1 MKNNSILGTLLL
13 LIACFSALAQSK
25 KEQIEILSARLDSFN
40 RVLDE
45 EKKNVL
51 SQSAELKNTTLRFQN
66 KVDSLDKLLANTK
79 QELKKTEKDLNDS
92 KTELQAKEI
101 ELSKRTVQ
109 QKALEDQI
117 SELTNKN
124 GQINTQ
130 LADANRELKG
140 LVGRV
145 KSLEDSIGKLKKPG
159 KKALALNN
167 VIGHHNLINIS
178 GFRRGEFVDFSVVNS
193 DWKGIG
199 SGKMGDDY
207 YLDLTKEDKQK
218 LKSISIDV
226 SEDLTLT
233 LSCNGKDFLK
243 LPFKEDSMG
252 YFLKKEPSTYLY
264 EFKEKIDPRTTF
276 LDKYLYLCAQDLNK
290 ENEEEYHFLDIAETG
305 GNVIIVKLN
314 SEKNQFE
321 VQIGESTFK
330 FNKKG

>member
-1 MKNNSILGTLLL
+1 MTFVSG
-13 LIACFSALAQSK
+13 FAQSK
-25 KEQIEILSARLDSFN
+25 KEQIEGLSARLDSFN

-45 EKKNVL
+45 EKKNAL
-51 SQSAELKNTTLRFQN
+51 SKSDELKTTTLLFQN

-79 QELKKTEKDLNDS
+79 QELKKSEKDLNDS
-92 KTELQAKEI
+92 KTELQFKET
-101 ELSKRTVQ
+101 EMSKRTVQ
-109 QKALEDQI
+109 QKALEDRI

-124 GQINTQ
+124 GQINIQ
-130 LADANRELKG
+130 LADANREIEGLK
-140 LVGRV
+140 GRV

-159 KKALALNN
+159 KKAIALKN
-167 VIGHHNLINIS
+167 VIGHHNLISIS

-193 DWKGIG
+193 DWKGVG

-226 SEDLTLT
+226 SEDFTVT
-233 LSCNGKDFLK
+233 LSCNGKEVVK
-243 LPFKEDSMG
+243 IPFKEDSMG

-276 LDKYLYLCAQDLNK
+276 LGKYLYLCAQDLNK

-305 GNVIIVKLN
+305 GNVVIVKLN

-321 VQIGESTFK
+321 VQIGESLFYFK
-330 FNKKG
+330 KSA

>member
-145 KSLEDSIGKLKKPG
+145 KSLEDSIGKLSSNVQTLQSELQKTVLYPENNYDLLVSKFSNKDKNVQETEKWLKQLIKNNKEETGIPIDGDTSYMTLKAYKYVQDAMDFTWGYPGSIDEKTFKKKWG
-159 KKALALNN
+159 SQFDLKYSVILHLFEFGDCGWVSKKADKIEYL
-167 VIGHHNLINIS
+167 
-178 GFRRGEFVDFSVVNS
+178 GEVNS
-193 DWKGIG
+193 GEWFRVKIIG
-199 SGKMGDDY
+199 GCAENDYSETVVRVVKKKKIGK
-207 YLDLTKEDKQK
+207 
-218 LKSISIDV
+218 
-226 SEDLTLT
+226 
-233 LSCNGKDFLK
+233 
-243 LPFKEDSMG
+243 
-252 YFLKKEPSTYLY
+252 YFA
-264 EFKEKIDPRTTF
+264 KEKVHGF
-276 LDKYLYLCAQDLNK
+276 
-290 ENEEEYHFLDIAETG
+290 
-305 GNVIIVKLN
+305 
-314 SEKNQFE
+314 
-321 VQIGESTFK
+321 
-330 FNKKG
+330 

>member
-79 QELKKTEKDLNDS
+79 QELKKTEKDLNDY

-140 LVGRV
+140 LVG
-145 KSLEDSIGKLKKPG
+145 KLKGLEDSIGNLSNKVQTLQSAMQKTVFYPENNYDLLATKFSNKDKNVQETVKWLKQLIENLLMFGDNTIDTDGDISYMTTKAYNYVEDAINFSWGYPG
-159 KKALALNN
+159 SIDEKVFKKKWGSQFDLKYSSMGHLFEDGQCGWQSKKADKIEYL
-167 VIGHHNLINIS
+167 
-178 GFRRGEFVDFSVVNS
+178 GEVNS
-193 DWKGIG
+193 GEWFRVKIIG
-199 SGKMGDDY
+199 GCAENDY
-207 YLDLTKEDKQK
+207 SETVVRVVKIIKRGN
-218 LKSISIDV
+218 SFAID
-226 SEDLTLT
+226 
-233 LSCNGKDFLK
+233 
-243 LPFKEDSMG
+243 
-252 YFLKKEPSTYLY
+252 
-264 EFKEKIDPRTTF
+264 
-276 LDKYLYLCAQDLNK
+276 
-290 ENEEEYHFLDIAETG
+290 
-305 GNVIIVKLN
+305 NVLG
-314 SEKNQFE
+314 F
-321 VQIGESTFK
+321 
-330 FNKKG
+330 